1 MSGILVWRGLKYLGG
16 KAGFVAG
23 FGAAAGGFS

>member
-1 MSGILVWRGLKYLGG
+1 MGFWWRGLKYLGG